1 MSNEEFRDV
10 AVAASLFFMQ
20 IFNNKKRGCHFLK
33 WHPRAR
39 VVLSLRRTFIMTIA
53 VLFSN
58 LAIDAVNTDFLSII
72 LGYRFRPFYSFLLRS
87 EVAGTTFGFF
97 LNSRPMTASL
107 NNVYVFTHSR

>member
-1 MSNEEFRDV
+1 MRNFEPRRKLRLF
-10 AVAASLFFMQ
+10 FFMQ
-20 IFNNKKRGCHFLK
+20 IFNNKKSGCHFLK
-33 WHPRAR
+33 WHPRAT
-39 VVLSLRRTFIMTIA
+39 VVLSLRWTFFMTIA

-72 LGYRFRPFYSFLLRS
+72 LGYRFRPFHSFLLRS
-87 EVAGTTFGFF
+87 EVAGTTFGFL